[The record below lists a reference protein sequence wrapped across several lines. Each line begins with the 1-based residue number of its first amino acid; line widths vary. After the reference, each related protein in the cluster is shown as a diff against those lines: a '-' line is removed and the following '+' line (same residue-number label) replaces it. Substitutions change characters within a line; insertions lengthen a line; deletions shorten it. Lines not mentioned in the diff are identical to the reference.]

1 MKFKVLVIEQDDE
14 DKKNKSEEMTNKAI
28 KALDEVNKDYYTKL
42 KFDTNKIKDISFD
55 DIYKIMKK
63 IVDSNYNDETIDD
76 SYNEL
81 NKKYAFNIKFDKTIK
96 RLFFL
101 LHILI
106 NKIVDKKLDVGNEKL
121 NMLHK
126 IITDK
131 FKGD

>member
-14 DKKNKSEEMTNKAI
+14 EKKSKYEEMKNKAI

-63 IVDSNYNDETIDD
+63 IVDSNYSDETIDD

-106 NKIVDKKLDVGNEKL
+106 NKVVDKKLDVGNEKL
-121 NMLHK
+121 DMLHK

-131 FKGD
+131 FKGN